1 MMMIWYLVMMMA
13 MMMVMMMV
21 MMMMMMVMWYLMM
34 MSCERWHARRD
45 LVVVRRVR
53 GGSWLWCWVDVR
65 SWRPVLVQD
74 LQRVFEATSATGGG
88 RFAGEVE
95 RGWGERGVA
104 A

>member
-1 MMMIWYLVMMMA
+1 
-13 MMMVMMMV
+13 MMVMMMV
-21 MMMMMMVMWYLMM
+21 MVMMMMTMMVMWYLMM
-34 MSCERWHARRD
+34 VSCERRYARRD

-53 GGSWLWCWVDVR
+53 GRSWLWCWVDVR

-74 LQRVFEATSATGGG
+74 LQRVFEATSAAGRG

-104 A
+104 P